1 MNSNK
6 NTITILNQ
14 QLSFEKIN
22 SLDNYKDN
30 LYPERL
36 VFEKMVNRCGIFE
49 QILSLNKYNLVDC
62 KYGIVETVDYNFAV
76 PVPINYSNQKY
87 IFKVNHNTLFTY
99 DWHEAVVFSHIFTTV
114 ICGNNRIAT
123 DYIYKQLVNFNDG
136 SNDLF
141 PTKYVTIANKFRISQ
156 QINDD
161 FLNCPSTK
169 QIAENALFAI
179 KQFDG
184 VDDAV
189 NVVNV

>member
-1 MNSNK
+1 MTS
-6 NTITILNQ
+6 TITILNQ
-14 QLSFEKIN
+14 QLS
-22 SLDNYKDN
+22 
-30 LYPERL
+30 
-36 VFEKMVNRCGIFE
+36 FEKMVNRCGIFE

-87 IFKVNHNTLFTY
+87 IFKVNQNTLFTY

-141 PTKYVTIANKFRISQ
+141 PTKYATIANKFRISQ

-184 VDDAV
+184 VDDIV